1 MSDTGNENDID
12 MIRKSTRETRETY
25 GSISLV
31 LHDVDARDATQ
42 APMSVSDADCTDL
55 EQDSRFPCTAPTA
68 SNYTPSPPAWY
79 SKQACH
85 SFMESLH
92 RIDIETPT
100 FNRDH
105 LGPDQKFAFDA
116 IVSRLVDR
124 STSAVRAIISG
135 SVGTGKS
142 ALVHALWSELRGK
155 CRVCS
160 VTGVAAPIYGD
171 TIHSLLLIP
180 PYNPFR
186 DITDANLAR
195 LRRKLQEVTCI
206 LLDGYSMYVAATLLS
221 ITLLILL
228 L

>member
-1 MSDTGNENDID
+1 MSDTGSEDDIAK
-12 MIRKSTRETRETY
+12 ISKLTRDTN

-31 LHDVDARDATQ
+31 MHDVDARDVTQ
-42 APMSVSDADCTDL
+42 ALMSVSDADCTCL
-55 EQDSRFPCTAPTA
+55 EQDSLCPCTDPTA
-68 SNYTPSPPAWY
+68 SNYTPSPPPWY

-85 SFMESLH
+85 SFMESLQ
-92 RIDIETPT
+92 RIDIETPI

-116 IVSRLVDR
+116 IVSRLLDR
-124 STSAVRAIISG
+124 SSSAVRAIISG
-135 SVGTGKS
+135 CVGTGKS

-171 TIHSLLLIP
+171 TIHSLFLIP
-180 PYNPFR
+180 PYNSFR
-186 DITDANLAR
+186 DITDENLAR

-206 LLDGYSMYVAATLLS
+206 LFDGYSMYVAAKLLS

>member
-1 MSDTGNENDID
+1 MP
-12 MIRKSTRETRETY
+12 
-25 GSISLV
+25 L
-31 LHDVDARDATQ
+31 ATQ
-42 APMSVSDADCTDL
+42 DVGAGNGTRAFMSVSKLEATAL
-55 EQDSRFPCTAPTA
+55 EQSNVTRLPCTVPTP
-68 SNYTPSPPAWY
+68 SNQTPSPPPWY

-85 SFMESLH
+85 SFMEGLQ
-92 RIDIETPT
+92 RIDIETPI

-135 SVGTGKS
+135 CVGTGKS

-155 CRVCS
+155 CRVCLE
-160 VTGVAAPIYGD
+160 TGVAAPIYGD
-171 TIHSLLLIP
+171 TIHSLFLIP
-180 PYNPFR
+180 LYNSFR

-195 LRRKLQEVTCI
+195 LRIKLQEVTCI
-206 LLDGYSMYVAATLLS
+206 LFDGYSMYVAAKLLS